1 MNKTHLK
8 RAMALTLVVTLVLC
22 QSFVTGTPL
31 SQVVSKLQ
39 HYVAEAGTIRSAA
52 KLPRAASL
60 SVRGPVTLNGFSAS
74 DGATVFSGGGIKTTQ
89 DSTAVLSFG
98 QMGQVELASASNF
111 TLALEGTTL
120 GGQLRAGRATIVAPA
135 GVAVKIV
142 TADGPILTDG
152 KDAVVLTIDVT
163 SGKTR
168 VESSRSLTGVTTPA
182 GVERQATD
190 QQDIDPQEA
199 LRKASDA
206 VSQIQKM
213 QTAARQ
219 AKDVIKLNCL
229 NDKLLQV
236 RGLANVL
243 EAQVKDLEKADQ
255 NAIKSI
261 QTGINEAAVRVNN
274 LLSEAQ
280 QCVGENVYN
289 PRETQVNVAPPVDA
303 PVDPP
308 TPFPTPT
315 PTPTPAAP
323 PVGKIITITTAIT
336 STAALA
342 AELANKPS
350 NSNNNTL
357 SPIR

>member
-1 MNKTHLK
+1 
-8 RAMALTLVVTLVLC
+8 MALTLVVALVLC

-39 HYVAEAGTIRSAA
+39 HYVAEAGTIRSTA

-98 QMGQVELASASNF
+98 QMGQVELASASDF

-135 GVAVKIV
+135 GVAVKVV
-142 TADGPILTDG
+142 TPDGPVVTDG
-152 KDAVVLTIDVT
+152 KDAVVLTVDVT

-168 VESSRSLTGVTTPA
+168 VETSRSLAGVTTPA
-182 GVERQATD
+182 GVERQTTD
-190 QQDIDPQEA
+190 QQDVDPQEA

-213 QTAARQ
+213 QTEARQ
-219 AKDVIKLNCL
+219 ARDVIKLNCV
-229 NDKLLQV
+229 NEKLTEV
-236 RGLANVL
+236 KGLANAL
-243 EAQVKDLEKADQ
+243 EGRVKALEKADQ
-255 NAIKSI
+255 NAIKDI
-261 QTGINEAAVRVNN
+261 QTIINVASVRVNN

-280 QCVGENVYN
+280 QCVGESGDFRGESQGVS
-289 PRETQVNVAPPVDA
+289 VDPPVDS
-303 PVDPP
+303 PVDSP
-308 TPFPTPT
+308 TPLPTPT
-315 PTPTPAAP
+315 PTPTPAPP

-350 NSNNNTL
+350 NSNNNTA
-357 SPIR
+357 SPIRP

>member
-8 RAMALTLVVTLVLC
+8 RAMALTLVVMLVLC

-60 SVRGPVTLNGFSAS
+60 SVRGPVTLNGFTAS

-98 QMGQVELASASNF
+98 QMGQVELASASDF

-142 TADGPILTDG
+142 TADGPILTEG
-152 KDAVVLTIDVT
+152 KNAVVLTVDVT

-168 VESSRSLTGVTTPA
+168 VETSRSLAGVTTPA
-182 GVERQATD
+182 GVERQRTD
-190 QQDIDPQEA
+190 QQDVDPQEA
-199 LRKASDA
+199 LRKARDA
-206 VSQIQKM
+206 VSQIQRM
-213 QTAARQ
+213 QDAARQ

-229 NDKLLQV
+229 NDKLVQV
-236 RGLANVL
+236 RPLTNLLDGNVKRLA
-243 EAQVKDLEKADQ
+243 EAKADGDQ
-255 NAIKSI
+255 ATIKSI
-261 QTGINEAAVRVNN
+261 QTSINEASVKVND

-280 QCVGENVYN
+280 QCVGESNFN
-289 PRETQVNVAPPVDA
+289 IEEPLGITAAIVATFAVMEELLNDPPGEPESPPV
-303 PVDPP
+303 
-308 TPFPTPT
+308 
-315 PTPTPAAP
+315 
-323 PVGKIITITTAIT
+323 
-336 STAALA
+336 
-342 AELANKPS
+342 
-350 NSNNNTL
+350 L
-357 SPIR
+357 SPIF